1 MTPAQ
6 QAMLLDIVR
15 EWAGIINDAFAAPR
29 MDEIQANLRADLV
42 RVERPDD
49 RWQRRLLPHPGA
61 DAGHRVRAAAQRRP
75 HPHHLPRS
83 DQRLRI
89 GLCGASSGG
98 TALIGLALA
107 LALGASVSAHRRDEY
122 LQAARIAVEPDH
134 VGIELDLTP
143 GTAVADAL
151 LATIDGDR
159 DGSLSAIEQAAYA
172 RRVLGEMSLVLDGR
186 PLPLR
191 LASSTFPDLGE
202 ARRGE
207 AGVRLRLRTGAADLR
222 PGPHQLTF
230 TNAHL
235 PEHSA
240 YLANALVPESGRVA
254 VTAQRR
260 AVDQHELTIE
270 FTLGAT
276 AGAASRAPLVATL
289 AFAAALIVPLSRRR
303 RPRESPSR

>member
-1 MTPAQ
+1 MT
-6 QAMLLDIVR
+6 
-15 EWAGIINDAFAAPR
+15 
-29 MDEIQANLRADLV
+29 LV
-42 RVERPDD
+42 TA
-49 RWQRRLLPHPGA
+49 W
-61 DAGHRVRAAAQRRP
+61 
-75 HPHHLPRS
+75 
-83 DQRLRI
+83 
-89 GLCGASSGG
+89 G
-98 TALIGLALA
+98 TG
-107 LALGASVSAHRRDEY
+107 VSAHRVDEY

-151 LATIDGDR
+151 LATIDRDR
-159 DGSLSAIEQAAYA
+159 DGSLSTIEQAAYA

-186 PLPLR
+186 PLPLQ

-207 AGVRLRLRTGAADLR
+207 AGLRLRLRTGVPDLR

-240 YLANALVPESGRVA
+240 YLANALVPESERVA

-260 AVDQHELTIE
+260 AVDQHELTID

-276 AGAASRAPLVATL
+276 SAAITGSASRAPLVVTL
-289 AFAAALIVPLSRRR
+289 AFAAALIVPLTRR
-303 RPRESPSR
+303 RPPRESTSR

>member
-1 MTPAQ
+1 M
-6 QAMLLDIVR
+6 R
-15 EWAGIINDAFAAPR
+15 
-29 MDEIQANLRADLV
+29 
-42 RVERPDD
+42 
-49 RWQRRLLPHPGA
+49 
-61 DAGHRVRAAAQRRP
+61 
-75 HPHHLPRS
+75 
-83 DQRLRI
+83 
-89 GLCGASSGG
+89 ASSGG

-143 GTAVADAL
+143 GAAVADAL

-159 DGSLSAIEQAAYA
+159 DGSLSTIEQAAYA

-186 PLPLR
+186 PLPLQ
-191 LASSTFPDLGE
+191 LASSTFPDLRE

-207 AGVRLRLRTGAADLR
+207 AGMRLRLRTGVPDLR

-240 YLANALVPESGRVA
+240 YLANALVPESERVA

-260 AVDQHELTIE
+260 AVDQHELTID
-270 FTLGAT
+270 FTLGATPGAT
-276 AGAASRAPLVATL
+276 AGAASRAPLVVTL
-289 AFAAALIVPLSRRR
+289 AFAAALIVPLTRRR